1 MGDGGAGQQ
10 RATAK
15 LVALVSYERPF
26 RPGRRWAKHER
37 RAQAAFVRWYCTAGR
52 PAGRAV
58 HIAENYVTVFKYA
71 VIPLQSIEGPAV
83 MVPDVQ
89 AAAGNPGALPC
100 FFELDKATRGF

>member
-1 MGDGGAGQQ
+1 
-10 RATAK
+10 
-15 LVALVSYERPF
+15 
-26 RPGRRWAKHER
+26 
-37 RAQAAFVRWYCTAGR
+37 
-52 PAGRAV
+52 V